1 MFVTYLN
8 GPGDQ
13 AEGPDDG
20 AEAVALEIAGA
31 VESLT
36 NLWSLAVQ
44 QAALR
49 LSVPQ
54 LRALRALQTAPGA
67 NLTALAE
74 RLEVG
79 LPTASRLCDRLEAAG
94 LLERTLHPLKRR
106 EVQLSL
112 TRNGLLVLTDV
123 AERQRRALAAV
134 LGMMDPAER
143 AALSRGMKAFIAAQD
158 AVLPQTGDLSRR

>member
-13 AEGPDDG
+13 AEGPGDG
-20 AEAVALEIAGA
+20 VEAVALEIAGA

-44 QAALR
+44 EAALR
-49 LSVPQ
+49 LSVSQ
-54 LRALRALQTAPGA
+54 LRALRALQTAPGL

-94 LLERTLHPLKRR
+94 LLERTLHPFNRR
-106 EVQLSL
+106 EVQLCL
-112 TRNGLLVLTDV
+112 TTNGLHVLTDV

-134 LGMMDPAER
+134 LGVMDPAER
-143 AALSRGMKAFIAAQD
+143 AALSRGMRAFLAAQD
-158 AVLPQTGDLSRR
+158 AALPQTGDPNNL